1 MKRTIALVAATLV
14 VAACGP
20 APAPFTSVTVYWEFD
35 RNTFIDG
42 VDGFVTY
49 DANVN
54 WPPGT
59 GNRACPQAG
68 VDFVTVTDLNGNPL
82 TPSVP
87 CINQSVQGVV
97 LSGFPGNNTYVV
109 TGWRTG
115 RALPLYQGQVT
126 VTVGNGVL
134 SCGTFECGTA
144 YAAGIPDVLTVDA
157 ILADRLAP
165 QGYTSC
171 LLAGIQRFDAWLVD
185 GFGTVVWRA
194 AGASGVPCGPTDV
207 PGVSFG
213 SVDRDQLT
221 LWMDAID
228 ERGTAPAI
236 IWSSCGFGFP
246 HFAGREN
253 RFSLALPLG
262 VCTSPAPPP

>member
-1 MKRTIALVAATLV
+1 MKRIVAVAAAALVAAG
-14 VAACGP
+14 CGP
-20 APAPFTSVTVYWEFD
+20 ASAPLTSVTVYWEFD

-42 VDGFVTY
+42 VEGFVTY

-82 TPSVP
+82 TASVS
-87 CINQSVQGVV
+87 CVNQSVQGVV
-97 LSGFPGNNTYVV
+97 VNGFQGNNTYVV

-126 VTVGNGVL
+126 VTVGTGVMN
-134 SCGTFECGTA
+134 CGTFECGTV

-165 QGYTSC
+165 QGYATC
-171 LLAGIQRFDAWLVD
+171 GLAGIQRFDAWLVD
-185 GFGTVVWRA
+185 GFGTTVWRA
-194 AGASGVPCGPTDV
+194 AGASGVRCGLTSV

-213 SVDRDQLT
+213 NVDRDQLT

-228 ERGTAPAI
+228 ERGTVPAI
-236 IWSSCGFGFP
+236 VWSSCGFGFP

-262 VCTSPAPPP
+262 VCNSPAPPP